1 VRPSFAFSLARLYVA
16 GVQTRVPERGA
27 GARRL
32 APGLLLVA
40 VCSALGCSAQ
50 RPAVPPRPDLPAV
63 LFVPP
68 CDPQASI
75 GMTEAGV
82 AQLRARDEAWRTQV
96 EILEAVI
103 RGER

>member
-1 VRPSFAFSLARLYVA
+1 MS
-16 GVQTRVPERGA
+16 TRVPRGGA

-32 APGLLLVA
+32 APGLLLAA
-40 VCSALGCSAQ
+40 VCAGVGGCSAQ
-50 RPAVPPRPDLPAV
+50 RPPVPPRPELPAV

-82 AQLRARDEAWRTQV
+82 AQLRARDEAWRTHV

>member
-1 VRPSFAFSLARLYVA
+1 M
-16 GVQTRVPERGA
+16 QTRVLEGGA

-32 APGLLLVA
+32 ASGLLLAAAVA
-40 VCSALGCSAQ
+40 GAGCSAQ
-50 RPAVPPRPDLPAV
+50 RPAVPPRPELPAV

-82 AQLRARDEAWRTQV
+82 AQLRARDEAWRTHV

>member
-1 VRPSFAFSLARLYVA
+1 VL
-16 GVQTRVPERGA
+16 TRVPRGGA

-32 APGLLLVA
+32 AFGALLVA
-40 VCSALGCSAQ
+40 LVAGAAACSAQ
-50 RPAVPPRPDLPAV
+50 RPVVPPRPELPAV

-82 AQLRARDEAWRTQV
+82 AQLRARDEAWRTHV